1 MDGGEGGILTQSLSP
16 SYRLF
21 SNMYENRMNID
32 DFYGLA
38 YFNSF
43 NLSA

>member
-1 MDGGEGGILTQSLSP
+1 MVEKWDTHPVSFAILP
-16 SYRLF
+16 SF